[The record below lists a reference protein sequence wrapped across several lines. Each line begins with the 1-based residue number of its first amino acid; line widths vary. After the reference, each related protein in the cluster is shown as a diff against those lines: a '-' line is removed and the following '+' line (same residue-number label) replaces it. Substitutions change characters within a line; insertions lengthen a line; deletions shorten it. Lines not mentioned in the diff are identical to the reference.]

1 MSTAIAP
8 QQLSDDDL
16 LRRLTE
22 LLAQTRRTEAELLAH
37 IAEVDA
43 RRLYAREACPSMFV
57 YCTER
62 LHLSEAE
69 AYMRI
74 TAARAAREH
83 PALLSMVA
91 DGRLH
96 LSAIARLAPLL
107 TADNRDAVLARATH
121 RSKRE
126 ILELVA
132 DLSPRPDAPTSIRKL
147 PDSERTAGRVDR
159 EGGLGGSRVA
169 TGSTTADSDRGNEL
183 FPDRVV
189 PRSSEEQEAPA
200 AVRKAT
206 GVPSGGPDPSSAPSG
221 ALDIH
226 TAALAVGNSRP
237 EPTRPRPA
245 GPPTRGSVEPI
256 APGRYKVQFTATADL
271 REKLVRLQSLMG
283 GTAAEGDLAAVIE
296 AAVTEKLQRL
306 EARRGA
312 RVAKPRK
319 TLRGTDTR
327 PRARHVPA
335 AVRRAVR
342 ERDKGQCRFVGRD
355 GRRCSERRHLEF
367 HHRHPFGMGGDHAV
381 DNVQLMCRTHNRYV
395 GEADYGKSH
404 YRPAPQRGAEAG
416 HCQPVALAAAVLP
429 QPSSLS
435 FPGGPLP
442 RGCRRCRAAGPA
454 ERAVSSPRPLLPSS
468 RERS

>member
-1 MSTAIAP
+1 M
-8 QQLSDDDL
+8 
-16 LRRLTE
+16 
-22 LLAQTRRTEAELLAH
+22 LAQTRRTEAELLAH

-96 LSAIARLAPLL
+96 LSAIARLVPLL
-107 TADNRDAVLARATH
+107 TVGNRDAVLARATH

-132 DLSPRPDAPTSIRKL
+132 DLSPRADAPTSIRKL
-147 PDSERTAGRVDR
+147 PESGRTAGRVER
-159 EGGLGGSRVA
+159 EGLGGSRVG

-183 FPDRVV
+183 CPDRVV
-189 PRSSEEQEAPA
+189 PRSSEEQGAPA
-200 AVRKAT
+200 SGRKAT

-221 ALDIH
+221 ALGIH
-226 TAALAVGNSRP
+226 TTALAVGNSTP
-237 EPTRPRPA
+237 ETVRPRPA
-245 GPPTRGSVEPI
+245 GPPAHSSVEPI

-271 REKLVRLQSLMG
+271 REKLERLRSLMG
-283 GTAAEGDLAAVIE
+283 GTAAAGDLATVIE

-319 TLRGTDTR
+319 TLRETDTR

-404 YRPAPQRGAEAG
+404 YRPARGE
-416 HCQPVALAAAVLP
+416 QVTV
-429 QPSSLS
+429 PS
-435 FPGGPLP
+435 P
-442 RGCRRCRAAGPA
+442 
-454 ERAVSSPRPLLPSS
+454 
-468 RERS
+468 

>member
-1 MSTAIAP
+1 MSTAITP

-22 LLAQTRRTEAELLAH
+22 LLAKTRRTEAELLAH

-107 TADNRDAVLARATH
+107 TAGNRDAVLARATH

-132 DLSPRPDAPTSIRKL
+132 ELSPRADAPTSIRKL
-147 PDSERTAGRVDR
+147 PESGRTAGRVER
-159 EGGLGGSRVA
+159 EGFCGSRVA
-169 TGSTTADSDRGNEL
+169 IGSTTADSDRGNGL
-183 FPDRVV
+183 CPDRVV
-189 PRSSEEQEAPA
+189 PRSSEEEEAP
-200 AVRKAT
+200 VAT
-206 GVPSGGPDPSSAPSG
+206 RGPSRFGPG
-221 ALDIH
+221 
-226 TAALAVGNSRP
+226 
-237 EPTRPRPA
+237 RPA
-245 GPPTRGSVEPI
+245 HHPPTAVSSRSH
-256 APGRYKVQFTATADL
+256 PGRYKVQFTATADL
-271 REKLVRLQSLMG
+271 REKLERLQSLMG
-283 GTAAEGDLAAVIE
+283 GTAAASDLAAVIE

-319 TLRGTDTR
+319 TLRETDTR

-367 HHRHPFGMGGDHAV
+367 HHRHPFGMGGDHDV

-404 YRPAPQRGAEAG
+404 YRPAPQRGAE
-416 HCQPVALAAAVLP
+416 LAT
-429 QPSSLS
+429 PS
-435 FPGGPLP
+435 P
-442 RGCRRCRAAGPA
+442 
-454 ERAVSSPRPLLPSS
+454 
-468 RERS
+468 

>member
-8 QQLSDDDL
+8 QQLPDDDL

-22 LLAQTRRTEAELLAH
+22 LLAQTRRTEAEILAH

-96 LSAIARLAPLL
+96 LSAIARLAPIL
-107 TADNRDAVLARATH
+107 TADNRDAVLARATC

-126 ILELVA
+126 VLELVA
-132 DLSPRPDAPTSIRKL
+132 ELSPRTDAPTSIRKL
-147 PDSERTAGRVDR
+147 PECGRTAGRVER
-159 EGGLGGSRVA
+159 EGLGGSRVA

-183 FPDRVV
+183 CPDRV
-189 PRSSEEQEAPA
+189 
-200 AVRKAT
+200 
-206 GVPSGGPDPSSAPSG
+206 
-221 ALDIH
+221 
-226 TAALAVGNSRP
+226 
-237 EPTRPRPA
+237 RPA
-245 GPPTRGSVEPI
+245 GPPAHSSVEPI

-271 REKLVRLQSLMG
+271 REKLERLQSLMR
-283 GTAAEGDLAAVIE
+283 GTAAAGDLAAVIE

-312 RVAKPRK
+312 RVAKPRT
-319 TLRGTDTR
+319 TLRETDTR

-342 ERDKGQCRFVGRD
+342 ERDQGQCRFVDRD

-404 YRPAPQRGAEAG
+404 YRPARG
-416 HCQPVALAAAVLP
+416 
-429 QPSSLS
+429 
-435 FPGGPLP
+435 
-442 RGCRRCRAAGPA
+442 
-454 ERAVSSPRPLLPSS
+454 ERETTASP
-468 RERS
+468 